1 MPVTFEWIDSSFE
14 ITTNQI
20 VWGGN
25 YFTDV
30 LPPRMGWLIWDK
42 GQREF
47 SMADG
52 EMAWTSFDNALRIKT
67 VHRAEA
73 LKDGKVHPTQ
83 KSIELLMWS
92 IEYNDRNAK
101 KEAKL
106 IMDLFL
112 GSGST
117 LIASEKKNRKCY
129 GMELDPIY
137 VDVIVKRWQDYT
149 GKIATHAETG
159 VCFNEV
165 ADAK

>member
-1 MPVTFEWIDSSFE
+1 
-14 ITTNQI
+14 
-20 VWGGN
+20 
-25 YFTDV
+25 
-30 LPPRMGWLIWDK
+30 
-42 GQREF
+42 
-47 SMADG
+47 
-52 EMAWTSFDNALRIKT
+52 
-67 VHRAEA
+67 
-73 LKDGKVHPTQ
+73 
-83 KSIELLMWS
+83 MWS